1 MLICNGFYQD
11 GDSPFHK
18 LLGVQ
23 MTVECSSPI
32 FNPSD
37 LRWTNKSTNFCSELC
52 SHLRVLFFNCGS
64 LKSLPSEIV
73 ELKNLRS

>member
-1 MLICNGFYQD
+1 MLICNGLYQD
-11 GDSPFHK
+11 EDFLFHN

-23 MTVECSSPI
+23 MTVECSSSV

-37 LRWTNKSTNFCSELC
+37 LRWTNKTTNFCSELC

-64 LKSLPSEIV
+64 LKSLPSRIG